1 MTKKRAIQIYE
12 KNIQMAMDDTKRFSF
27 IKCQQSCRC
36 IVGIKFD
43 EVSLEYGQLKCVR
56 NGHQFKTSI
65 NLGNQLEFLYYPL
78 LREYENIK
86 LGWERNDTLEKIVG
100 NDTETF

>member
-1 MTKKRAIQIYE
+1 MNMKRAIQIYE
-12 KNIQMAMDDTKRFSF
+12 KNIQMAMNGTKRFLF
-27 IKCQQSCRC
+27 IECQHGCRC

-43 EVSLEYGQLKCVR
+43 EVLLEYGQLKCVR
-56 NGHQFKTSI
+56 NGYQFKTSM

-78 LREYENIK
+78 IREYDNIK

-100 NDTETF
+100 NNGL

>member
-1 MTKKRAIQIYE
+1 MNMKRAIKIYE
-12 KNIQMAMDDTKRFSF
+12 KNIQMAMDCTKRFSF
-27 IKCQQSCRC
+27 IKCRQSCRC

-65 NLGNQLEFLYYPL
+65 DLGNQLEFLYYPL

-86 LGWERNDTLEKIVG
+86 LSWERNDAIERIIK
-100 NDTETF
+100 

>member
-12 KNIQMAMDDTKRFSF
+12 KNIQMAMDGTKRFSF
-27 IKCQQSCRC
+27 IKCKQSCRC

-43 EVSLEYGQLKCVR
+43 EVSLEYGELKCVR
-56 NGHQFKTSI
+56 NGYQFKTSM

-78 LREYENIK
+78 IREYENIK
-86 LGWERNDTLEKIVG
+86 LGWERNDTLERIVG